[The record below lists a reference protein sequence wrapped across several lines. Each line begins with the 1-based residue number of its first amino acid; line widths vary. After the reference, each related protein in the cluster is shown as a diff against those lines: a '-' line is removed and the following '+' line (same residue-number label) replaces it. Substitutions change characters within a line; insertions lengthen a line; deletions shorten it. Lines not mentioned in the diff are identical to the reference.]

1 VTTRLLPTPLSGL
14 ALLLAL
20 YLLAPFAAGLTQLG
34 MADWRSVDWN
44 TLGEACA
51 VSLVSATLATMLVT
65 LGGVPLGALLAR
77 TRGRRMAAL
86 GFLVQLPLALP
97 PLSSGVLL
105 LFLLGYAS
113 PLGRLTGG
121 ALTDSFAGIVLSEA
135 FVAAPFL
142 IIAARTAFAA
152 LDPVLED
159 VAATLG
165 HRPWGI
171 FIRVLLPLAWRP
183 VLAGMLLTWLRAFG
197 EFGATVMVAYHP
209 YSLPVYTY
217 VAFGS
222 QGLPAML
229 PVLLPTLAAAVAV
242 MALSTV
248 VAASHRRSS
257 SHGSFRRQLSR
268 RWSFRRRSSSHG
280 SFRPAQA
287 APAAE
292 RLRTQPA
299 EPLRTQPVEP
309 LRTQPG
315 PQPLSAQP
323 AAGPLSTQ
331 PGPEPLAAQP
341 AAAPLALTPARP
353 DRSPQR
359 NRSVS
364 FAFHRPLDGF
374 ALDAAW
380 RTQAP
385 RLAILGASGS
395 GKSLTLRL
403 IAGLDRVPGGTLSL
417 AGRDLSAIPP
427 EQRGIAYVPQNYG
440 LFPHLTV
447 ARQVAFAVDSDPE
460 RARHWLDRLGLAG
473 LEHRL
478 PAELS
483 LGQQQR
489 VALARAF
496 SRRAGM
502 LLLDEPFS
510 ALDAPLRTRLRREFR
525 ALQREVDATTIL
537 VTHDP
542 EEAFLLA
549 DELLLLDAGRVVQ
562 AGPVD
567 AVFGRPANE
576 AAARLLGTET
586 LAAGWADGYG
596 IDVGEDVLV
605 VVAGPA
611 LPRGARVGWSVR
623 PDCVRIG
630 SEGDYPATIVDV
642 GAPFA
647 GRREVT
653 LRLGR
658 CLLCAALEPGAPAS
672 PGPCRV
678 SIDPAAVQ
686 VWVAE
691 GDGAA
696 PASSGQFAQT
706 AEDVASM

>member
-1 VTTRLLPTPLSGL
+1 VTTRSLPAPLAGL

-20 YLLAPFAAGLTQLG
+20 YLLAPFAAGIAQLG
-34 MADWRSVDWN
+34 MADWRSVDWS
-44 TLGEACA
+44 TLGGACA
-51 VSLVSATLATMLVT
+51 VSVASATLATVLVT
-65 LGGVPLGALLAR
+65 MGGVPLGALLAR
-77 TRGRRMAAL
+77 SRGRWMAAL

-113 PLGRLTGG
+113 PLGRLTDG

-142 IIAARTAFAA
+142 IIAARSGFAA

-165 HRPWGI
+165 HGRWAI
-171 FIRVLLPLAWRP
+171 FSRVQLPLVWRP

-248 VAASHRRSS
+248 VAASRHPS
-257 SHGSFRRQLSR
+257 SR
-268 RWSFRRRSSSHG
+268 RPSSCRPSSRR
-280 SFRPAQA
+280 PLV
-287 APAAE
+287 APTAE
-292 RLRTQPA
+292 SLA
-299 EPLRTQPVEP
+299 VL
-309 LRTQPG
+309 PG
-315 PQPLSAQP
+315 PQPLGPQPVGPPRAVP
-323 AAGPLSTQ
+323 AALPH
-331 PGPEPLAAQP
+331 AP
-341 AAAPLALTPARP
+341 AATRP
-353 DRSPQR
+353 DRPPPPH
-359 NRSVS
+359 RSVS
-364 FAFHRPLDGF
+364 FAFHRSLDGF
-374 ALDAAW
+374 ALDVAW
-380 RTQAP
+380 RTQAR

-403 IAGLDRVPGGTLSL
+403 IAGLDRVPGGTLSV
-417 AGRDLSAIPP
+417 AGRDLSAVPP
-427 EQRGIAYVPQNYG
+427 ENRGIAYVPQNYG

-447 ARQVAFAVDSDPE
+447 GRQVTFAVDSDPE
-460 RARHWLDRLGLAG
+460 RARRWLDRLALAG
-473 LEHRL
+473 LEQRL

-496 SRRAGM
+496 SRRAGL

-510 ALDAPLRTRLRREFR
+510 ALDAPLRGRLRRAFR
-525 ALQREVDATTIL
+525 SLQREVDGTTIL

-549 DELLLLDAGRVVQ
+549 DEVLLLDAGRVLQGGSV
-562 AGPVD
+562 A
-567 AVFGRPANE
+567 AVFARPANE
-576 AAARLLGTET
+576 AAARLLGAET
-586 LAAGWADGYG
+586 IAAGRAEAGG
-596 IDVGEDVLV
+596 IDIGDDVV
-605 VVAGPA
+605 VAVAGPA
-611 LPRGARVGWSVR
+611 LPTGARVGWSVR
-623 PDCVRIG
+623 PECIRIG
-630 SEGDYPATIVDV
+630 ADGDYGATLVEI
-642 GAPFA
+642 GPPFA

-653 LRLGR
+653 VRLGR
-658 CLLCAALEPGAPAS
+658 CELRAALADGAPVR

-678 SIDPAAVQ
+678 SIHPGAVQ
-686 VWVAE
+686 VWLA
-691 GDGAA
+691 GDGASPTA
-696 PASSGQFAQT
+696 GGQHGQS
-706 AEDVASM
+706 AEDVTYIQATGHLALDQVDGLNDVGQAGKR